1 MAESTKSV
9 ADQIVGGQRKS
20 TFEATLRSVMSL
32 ETDKAEIQGDIT
44 EYWKS
49 AKEHGINPAAA
60 RLVVR
65 LKKMDTQA
73 RNDFLLAFDIYRDWA
88 NLDEQ
93 AEMFELEDVNPHLKT
108 VEPHSMG
115 PIPEWQAMLDN
126 ITEVDGATM
135 AVVSEELAEPVDL
148 APIEMPP
155 DETAPEAGETPEEAH
170 ADGMA
175 SCRLEVDAKLNPYD
189 ENTETEL
196 YDAWQVGWQE
206 AFNTGEWGADA
217 SDDEDSADTLTAS

>member
-108 VEPHSMG
+108 V
-115 PIPEWQAMLDN
+115 
-126 ITEVDGATM
+126 DGATM

-148 APIEMPP
+148 APIEMPS